1 MLVSFNSGT
10 YLVLSFGFQKLGV
23 GTSSH
28 PENVIFI
35 SGKYIAVSQLITM
48 SIIIMLISFILH
60 VQSPLKGSIPF
71 HPHDTSIEK
80 LLVFFSQR
88 RELKL
93 GKVK

>member
-1 MLVSFNSGT
+1 
-10 YLVLSFGFQKLGV
+10 
-23 GTSSH
+23 
-28 PENVIFI
+28 
-35 SGKYIAVSQLITM
+35 
-48 SIIIMLISFILH
+48 MLISFILH